1 MILTVTRRG
10 QAYCFV
16 GGKKILSGMKAAA
29 NINITLSVLEIM
41 GKNAEKL
48 YDFKIMML

>member
-1 MILTVTRRG
+1 MLFTVTRRG

-29 NINITLSVLEIM
+29 NINITPQVLKIM
-41 GKNAEKL
+41 GKKA
-48 YDFKIMML
+48 

>member
-1 MILTVTRRG
+1 MLSFVMLFTVTRRG

-29 NINITLSVLEIM
+29 NINITLGAQDHGQECIKEI
-41 GKNAEKL
+41 
-48 YDFKIMML
+48 